1 MVCGDWILSEYNT
14 GGFVFGEFEDIVN
27 ECLDVSNKSDGNY
40 VASFDIIENN
50 KQYYLVT
57 ILC

>member
-40 VASFDIIENN
+40 VASYDIIENN